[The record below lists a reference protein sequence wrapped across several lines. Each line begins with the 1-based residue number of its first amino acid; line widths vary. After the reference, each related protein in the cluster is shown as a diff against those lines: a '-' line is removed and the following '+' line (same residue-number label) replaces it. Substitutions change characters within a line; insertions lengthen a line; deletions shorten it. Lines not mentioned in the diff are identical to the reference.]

1 VSGVEDP
8 VAAFGTA
15 LIDRAEQVAAAEHL
29 PVQGF
34 DFGPIRLG
42 LQVAGGRYAA
52 RLTRAIGFAAAEAA
66 PESLRIVALDGVASG
81 LGAPPDWHFP
91 VTRQSHLERLHERPD
106 LGLTLRFDPGTQ
118 TWRVL
123 SAHRRLA
130 AIWTADAALL
140 PEWEDSAP
148 LRDVLHWHAASSG
161 PALMLHAAA
170 IGPGSAGVLLAG
182 PGGSGKSTTTAAAVR
197 AGWLTTGDDFVLIDP
212 GGPRAHGLYD
222 SIKLGPE
229 SLDLVPEFRAAIGNP
244 DRPADQKAR
253 IHLGEAW
260 PERYARALDLK
271 ALLLPVVTGAA
282 RSRILP
288 AGPGEGM
295 RALVPTTVFLLRG
308 ASASVMTKSTAL
320 LRRLPSYR
328 LELGRDPAEAVA
340 AIGAFLA
347 EHGT

>member
-1 VSGVEDP
+1 MTGVEDP
-8 VAAFGTA
+8 VAAFGSA

-42 LQVAGGRYAA
+42 LQVAGCRYAA

-66 PESLRIVALDGVASG
+66 PDSLRIVALDGVASG

-123 SAHRRLA
+123 SAPRRLA
-130 AIWTADAALL
+130 AIWTADATAL

-148 LRDVLHWHAASSG
+148 LRDVLHWHAASG

-197 AGWLTTGDDFVLIDP
+197 AGWMTTGDDFVLIDP
-212 GGPRAHGLYD
+212 GEVRAYGLYD
-222 SIKLGPE
+222 SVKLGPE

-260 PERYARALDLK
+260 PERYARAIDLK

-282 RSRILP
+282 RSRIVP

-308 ASASVMTKSTAL
+308 AAASVMTKSTAL

-328 LELGRDPAEAVA
+328 LELGRDPAEAVE

-347 EHGT
+347 ERSR

>member
-1 VSGVEDP
+1 MGAVEDP
-8 VAAFGTA
+8 VAAFGMA
-15 LIDRAEQVAAAEHL
+15 LLDRAERFAAAEHL

-34 DFGPIRLG
+34 DFGAIRLG
-42 LQVAGGRYAA
+42 LQVAGMRYAA

-66 PESLRIVALDGVASG
+66 PDALRIIALDGVASG

-91 VTRQSHLERLHERPD
+91 VARQSHLERLHERPD
-106 LGLTLRFDPGTQ
+106 LGLTLRFDPGTA

-123 SAHRRLA
+123 SAPRRLA
-130 AIWTADAALL
+130 AIWTADAASL

-148 LRDVLHWHAASSG
+148 LRDVLHWHAAGG

-170 IGPGSAGVLLAG
+170 IAPGREGVLLAG

-197 AGWLTTGDDFVLIDP
+197 AGWMTTGDDFVLIDP
-212 GGPRAHGLYD
+212 GDACAHGLYD
-222 SIKLGPE
+222 SVKLGPE

-244 DRPADQKAR
+244 DRPSDQKAR

-260 PERYARALDLK
+260 PERYARRIELK

-282 RSRILP
+282 QSRIVP

-308 ASASVMTKSTAL
+308 AAASVIAKSTAL
-320 LRRLPSYR
+320 LRRLPTYR

-340 AIGAFLA
+340 AIGAFL
-347 EHGT
+347 G

>member
-1 VSGVEDP
+1 MSGTEDP
-8 VAAFGTA
+8 VAAFGA
-15 LIDRAEQVAAAEHL
+15 GLLDRAEQVAAAEHL

-66 PESLRIVALDGVASG
+66 PDGLRVVALDGVASG
-81 LGAPPDWHFP
+81 LGEPPDWHFP
-91 VTRQSHLERLHERPD
+91 VARQSHLERLHERPD
-106 LGLTLRFDPGTQ
+106 LGLTLRWDPDTR

-130 AIWTADAALL
+130 AIWTADAAAL

-148 LRDVLHWHAASSG
+148 LRDVLHWHAAGG
-161 PALMLHAAA
+161 PALLLHAAA
-170 IGPGSAGVLLAG
+170 IGQGGAGVLLAG

-197 AGWLTTGDDFVLIDP
+197 AGWMTTGDDFVLIDP
-212 GGPRAHGLYD
+212 TTCRAHGLYD
-222 SIKLGPE
+222 SVKLGPE

-244 DRPADQKAR
+244 DRPSDQKAR

-260 PERYARALDLK
+260 PELYARTIDLK

-282 RSRILP
+282 RSRIVP

-308 ASASVMTKSTAL
+308 VAVSVMTKSTAL

-340 AIGAFLA
+340 AIGAFL
-347 EHGT
+347 EQRG